1 MANVR
6 QVIDGA
12 FYFFGVVMFLNLQ
25 TIIATADHS
34 KTPIYYYI
42 LQNFIFDCS
51 LAAGGFLVLLV
62 MHLTQWF
69 VTARI
74 NACARSMKAI

>member
-6 QVIDGA
+6 QVIDA
-12 FYFFGVVMFLNLQ
+12 TFYFFGAVVFLNFQ

-34 KTPIYYYI
+34 KTPTYYYI

-51 LAAGGFLVLLV
+51 LAASGFLVLLV
-62 MHLTQWF
+62 LHLTQWF

-74 NACARSMKAI
+74 NACARSIEAS